1 MVEFIIDE
9 KFGSFEIAAAHSDVI
24 VLFRKIELSEA
35 PVDDSHLNEGVNTLR
50 LSWSIMTF

>member
-35 PVDDSHLNEGVNTLR
+35 PVDDSHLNGGVNTLR
-50 LSWSIMTF
+50 LS